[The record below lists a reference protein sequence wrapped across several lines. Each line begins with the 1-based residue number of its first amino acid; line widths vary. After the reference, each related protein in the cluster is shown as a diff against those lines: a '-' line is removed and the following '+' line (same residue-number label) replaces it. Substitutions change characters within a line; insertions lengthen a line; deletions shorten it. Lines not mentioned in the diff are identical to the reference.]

1 MTEAVIHRPDDT
13 EYPSFYG
20 RYVALVPEG
29 DILTILARQ
38 NEGTIALL
46 RGLSES
52 QGSFRYAPGKWSIK
66 ELVAHLS
73 DAERI
78 FSDRALRFSRDD
90 ATPLPG
96 FEENNYVR
104 NGGFDSFP
112 LADLVTGLEN
122 VRRSTVSLFRLMS
135 SEASK
140 RRGKANNAEVS
151 VRALAYIIAGHELH
165 HMNVLRTRYL
175 EGVQAS

>member
-1 MTEAVIHRPDDT
+1 MIQRPDDT
-13 EYPSFYG
+13 EYLSYYS
-20 RYVALVPEG
+20 RYITLVPAG
-29 DILTILARQ
+29 DILATLVHQ
-38 NEGTIALL
+38 NEATMALL

-52 QGSFRYAPGKWSIK
+52 QGGFRYAPGKWSIK

-78 FSDRALRFSRDD
+78 FADRALRFARADP
-90 ATPLPG
+90 TPLPG
-96 FEENNYVR
+96 FEENDYVR
-104 NGGFDSFP
+104 HGSFDSFH
-112 LADLVTGLEN
+112 LADIVTGFEN

-135 SEASK
+135 GEATT